1 MPMCE
6 SASNFDPTPTAPI
19 HIGAWTRHLLQSSM
33 RTTRLRPMRNM
44 ARIFVPMWTPL
55 FGLKLWAMLLFAA
68 VVSLCRRRR
77 AISICDP
84 AGGSGQDSFTLTV
97 AHGEGDIAVLDCIRE
112 VRPPFSPENVVAELA
127 GVLRS
132 YGLSEVTGD
141 AYSGEFVREL
151 FRGKGISYNISKKS
165 KSEIYID
172 LLPMLNSGRVAL
184 LDNPKMVAQLCDLER
199 RTTRGTGRDIV
210 DHPPRHL
217 VRAVN

>member
-1 MPMCE
+1 LQRYGWGSKFGADSHRGLDPSFIAE
-6 SASNFDPTPTAPI
+6 QYEDDPVAANAEYGANFRSDVDA
-19 HIGAWTRHLLQSSM
+19 
-33 RTTRLRPMRNM
+33 
-44 ARIFVPMWTPL
+44 FVRAEVV
-55 FGLKLWAMLLFAA
+55 GDA
-68 VVSLCRRRR
+68 VVCGRRELMP
-77 AISICDP
+77 SPSSYKYHGFCDP

-151 FRGKGISYNISKKS
+151 FRGKRISNNISKKS

-184 LDNPKMVAQLCDLER
+184 LDNPKMLAQLCDLER